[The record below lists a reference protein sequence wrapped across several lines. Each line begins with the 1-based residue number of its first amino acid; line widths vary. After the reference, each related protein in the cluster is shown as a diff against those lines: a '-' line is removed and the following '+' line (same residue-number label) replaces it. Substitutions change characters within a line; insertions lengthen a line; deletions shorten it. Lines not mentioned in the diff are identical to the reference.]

1 MKVKLMKDSRPYG
14 RTGEMIDVSPE
25 LLEFLLDLGLAEPA
39 EEARERAAAPEKTEE
54 KKTVRRKK

>member
-25 LLEFLLDLGLAEPA
+25 LLEFLLDLGLAEPV
-39 EEARERAAAPEKTEE
+39 EVARERAVAPEKAEE